1 MPNVSRGVTELLE
14 VCVEDTKAIGVEE
27 DFLCVEDT
35 EAIEVEEDFLSA
47 SIESDIMTCLGL
59 VEGEADGLNT
69 VDELDG
75 TEASVVGDTN
85 TGKLVATLLV
95 AGLVTGEADS
105 VEDTIGSEATVGR
118 LEVPLEVDEVDV
130 IGTTEAVV
138 EDTNGSEALVVPTS
152 EIGKLLVLLEVC
164 VEDVDNDVA
173 MNATVTSDI
182 VT

>member
-14 VCVEDTKAIGVEE
+14 V
-27 DFLCVEDT
+27 CVEDT

-47 SIESDIMTCLGL
+47 SIESEIMTCLGL

-95 AGLVTGEADS
+95 AGLVTGETDS
-105 VEDTIGSEATVGR
+105 VEDTIGSEAAVGR
-118 LEVPLEVDEVDV
+118 LEVPLGEVDEVDV
-130 IGTTEAVV
+130 KGTTEAVV

-152 EIGKLLVLLEVC
+152 KIGKLLVLLEVC

>member
-1 MPNVSRGVTELLE
+1 M
-14 VCVEDTKAIGVEE
+14 
-27 DFLCVEDT
+27 
-35 EAIEVEEDFLSA
+35 
-47 SIESDIMTCLGL
+47 
-59 VEGEADGLNT
+59 EGEADGLNT
-69 VDELDG
+69 AVDELDG

-95 AGLVTGEADS
+95 AGLVLETGEADS
-105 VEDTIGSEATVGR
+105 VEDTIASEATVGR
-118 LEVPLEVDEVDV
+118 LEVPIEEVDEVDV

-173 MNATVTSDI
+173 MNETSDI